1 MKTTKEKLRNTF
13 AKLRTSVSYLDFI
26 HLTNFIDNCNIK
38 GARRSEIIQN
48 RKLERLKRE
57 YLSEGIDPDKVIF
70 NYSSYELNDIEKKVL
85 SHGLK
90 FCSQPVNSTIA
101 NRFLRLKNLLGI

>member
-1 MKTTKEKLRNTF
+1 MGKNRWEKN
-13 AKLRTSVSYLDFI
+13 KL
-26 HLTNFIDNCNIK
+26 
-38 GARRSEIIQN
+38 E

-57 YLSEGIDPDKVIF
+57 YLSEGIDPDKIIF

-90 FCSQPVNSTIA
+90 FCIQPDE
-101 NRFLRLKNLLGI
+101 LDYC